1 MIKIGMVSKLIWKQY
16 MKLILIYSFF
26 QGYFLSSNHETSTKQ
41 QLLSIFFRDWPATHY
56 CLCRLFTIHS
66 GFYSIP
72 PPPQAQVLNCSTCD
86 CDHVCDLSLCR
97 FKDFGIR
104 SISNDGQ
111 PYERRRFETQTQGR
125 SHVETE
131 SYASQDTLRRVRCHQ
146 KLGER
151 HGMSFQ
157 KGPSLFDFR
166 LLISIFINCERKN
179 FS

>member
-1 MIKIGMVSKLIWKQY
+1 MVSKLIWKQY

-26 QGYFLSSNHETSTKQ
+26 QGYFLSSNHKTSTKQ
-41 QLLSIFFRDWPATHY
+41 QLLSVFSRDWPATHY

-66 GFYSIP
+66 GFYSTP
-72 PPPQAQVLNCSTCD
+72 PPPVGPGSELLYLW

-104 SISNDGQ
+104 SISSDGQ
-111 PYERRRFETQTQGR
+111 PYERRFETQTRGR
-125 SHVETE
+125 SHVETEAE
-131 SYASQDTLRRVRCHQ
+131 SYASQDTLRRARYHR

-157 KGPSLFDFR
+157 KGPRPFDFR
-166 LLISIFINCERKN
+166 LLTSIFINCERKK

>member
-1 MIKIGMVSKLIWKQY
+1 MKTVHEAYSYIVFFRVIFSLLTTKLVLSNNFY
-16 MKLILIYSFF
+16 L
-26 QGYFLSSNHETSTKQ
+26 YFLGIGQ
-41 QLLSIFFRDWPATHY
+41 QLITACADFSPSIVVFIVSPHPR
-56 CLCRLFTIHS
+56 
-66 GFYSIP
+66 
-72 PPPQAQVLNCSTCD
+72 QAQVLNCSTCD
-86 CDHVCDLSLCR
+86 CDHVCDSSLCR

-125 SHVETE
+125 SHVETEAE